1 MGSVV
6 NRFEDG
12 GNRRA
17 IGTGIIIHGAGGRC
31 SWLCVACRSEVR
43 CQSSRCRAPS
53 RKPKSLGG
61 PWATSVSSW
70 ESSAACARSFPRT
83 RRARQSVLGRQHLR
97 NGGGQS
103 GRPGTYSA
111 SRRRRSVF
119 ECGSGV
125 FTSSRP
131 RSSQFL
137 GLRLPHRALA
147 PFVPNLDRNSMR
159 LIPGRTHSL
168 RLLVDYLG
176 LLGSSQVPRST
187 ELDRAIS
194 IHILDLI
201 ALSVGA
207 RQDAATEAQDRGV
220 RAARLQAIK
229 ADVASRFSEEE
240 LSVATVAARHSVTL
254 RYIHK
259 LFETE
264 GATFSEY
271 VLASRLEFA
280 HRMLTDRRFVGR
292 SITSIAF
299 DAGFSELFSFNR
311 MFRRRYNTTPTE
323 IPAARTFLTHAFLRF
338 SRLDL
343 RRTYPCI
350 APSDALGQRATPNNW
365 QKGQYRPRPVPYR
378 GEKSGLEPG
387 CDRESR
393 ACRH

>member
-1 MGSVV
+1 MLPAGDHLLWSFSTRGMAPEARIVALRGLQERGTLPIEPLPGSVAQA
-6 NRFEDG
+6 E
-12 GNRRA
+12 
-17 IGTGIIIHGAGGRC
+17 I
-31 SWLCVACRSEVR
+31 
-43 CQSSRCRAPS
+43 SRWALGDVGVLLG
-53 RKPKSLGG
+53 KLGG
-61 PWATSVSSW
+61 LRQVVPPHTREFRDEVFLGVNISGMAVASQGGW
-70 ESSAACARSFPRT
+70 EHT
-83 RRARQSVLGRQHLR
+83 LRAGDAVLFSNAEAG
-97 NGGGQS
+97 
-103 GRPGTYSA
+103 
-111 SRRRRSVF
+111 
-119 ECGSGV
+119 

-147 PFVPNLDRNSMR
+147 PFVPNLDRDSMR
-159 LIPGRTHSL
+159 LIPGQTHSL
-168 RLLVDYLG
+168 RLLVDYLCR
-176 LLGSSQVPRST
+176 LGSSQVPRST

-229 ADVASRFSEEE
+229 ADVASRFSEEN
-240 LSVATVAARHSVTL
+240 LSVATVAARHSVTP

-299 DAGFSELFSFNR
+299 DAGFSELSYFNR
-311 MFRRRYNTTPTE
+311 MFRRRYNATPTE
-323 IPAARTFLTHAFLRF
+323 VRAAER
-338 SRLDL
+338 S
-343 RRTYPCI
+343 
-350 APSDALGQRATPNNW
+350 
-365 QKGQYRPRPVPYR
+365 
-378 GEKSGLEPG
+378 
-387 CDRESR
+387 
-393 ACRH
+393 